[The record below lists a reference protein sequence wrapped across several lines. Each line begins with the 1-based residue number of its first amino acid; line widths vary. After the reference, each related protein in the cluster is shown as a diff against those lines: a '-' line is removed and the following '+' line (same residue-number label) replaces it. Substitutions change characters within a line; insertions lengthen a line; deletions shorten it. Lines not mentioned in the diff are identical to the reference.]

1 MENIGIYSFYGCSNL
16 NGCLVIPDG
25 IQCIGENSFAYTGF
39 TSLTF
44 NGTME
49 PKCDRP
55 IFEEG
60 KFIELS
66 LSSDYKNTSFCF
78 VNEEINTNTIE
89 SITLPT
95 NESSLTFSSSEVIL
109 STIIT
114 DISISTSFTAYSDI
128 NTIAA
133 SFDTTY
139 NGDDGSCSDSDKN
152 GKKKIGSVQI
162 VCIVVG
168 CVVVVAVIIICV
180 ILIIRYRKANQGL
193 WKLQDSS
200 SSLLNTDNRIN
211 LI

>member
-25 IQCIGENSFAYTGF
+25 IQSIGENSFAYTGF

-95 NESSLTFSSSEVIL
+95 NEDESSLTFSEVIL

-114 DISISTSFTAYSDI
+114 DMNFCLFYSTKFHNHLIKYEKQLEKI
-128 NTIAA
+128 NIFKINIAA
-133 SFDTTY
+133 KY
-139 NGDDGSCSDSDKN
+139 CSDN
-152 GKKKIGSVQI
+152 
-162 VCIVVG
+162 
-168 CVVVVAVIIICV
+168 A
-180 ILIIRYRKANQGL
+180 
-193 WKLQDSS
+193 
-200 SSLLNTDNRIN
+200 LLFF
-211 LI
+211 